1 MRFALVPLLFTFL
14 HAQENKKEENKDDF
28 PSVVSKQDA
37 VTIAGKKI
45 DYKVTASTL
54 SLKTAKDEDRASIFH
69 VAYER
74 IGMSDRHKRPI
85 VFAFNG
91 GPGSSAVWLH
101 MGALGPRIVPTTP
114 DGTRTLPHPLPL
126 KRTPNRFLMSLI
138 LFLSTQSRLG
148 FHVQKEKRRLTNSM
162 ESMETSARSVISY
175 AAG

>member
-28 PSVVSKQDA
+28 SSVVSKQDA

-101 MGALGPRIVPTTP
+101 
-114 DGTRTLPHPLPL
+114 
-126 KRTPNRFLMSLI
+126 
-138 LFLSTQSRLG
+138 
-148 FHVQKEKRRLTNSM
+148 
-162 ESMETSARSVISY
+162 
-175 AAG
+175 

>member
-28 PSVVSKQDA
+28 SSVVSKQDA

-74 IGMSDRHKRPI
+74 IGMSDRH
-85 VFAFNG
+85 
-91 GPGSSAVWLH
+91 
-101 MGALGPRIVPTTP
+101 
-114 DGTRTLPHPLPL
+114 
-126 KRTPNRFLMSLI
+126 
-138 LFLSTQSRLG
+138 
-148 FHVQKEKRRLTNSM
+148 
-162 ESMETSARSVISY
+162 
-175 AAG
+175 